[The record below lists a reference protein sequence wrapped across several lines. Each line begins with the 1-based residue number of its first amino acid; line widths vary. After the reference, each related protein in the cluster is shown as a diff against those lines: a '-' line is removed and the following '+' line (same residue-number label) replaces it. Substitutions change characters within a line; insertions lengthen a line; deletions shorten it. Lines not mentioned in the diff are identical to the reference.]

1 MKTILILLA
10 VIVGLPVYAFVGFLV
25 FVAASKICDGLDD
38 GNWRSKGW
46 RWYWR
51 ENQGTAITFL
61 VFWPV
66 LVSMGIVVLPF
77 YGVYHLIK
85 KLLEW
90 RGSSE

>member
-1 MKTILILLA
+1 MKILLILLA

-25 FVAASKICDGLDD
+25 FVAVWKICDVLD

-46 RWYWR
+46 RWHWR
-51 ENQGTAITFL
+51 EDQGTAVTFL

-66 LVSMGIVVLPF
+66 LASMGIVVLPF
-77 YGVYHLIK
+77 YGVYHLIN
-85 KLLEW
+85 KLLER

>member
-1 MKTILILLA
+1 MKILLILLA
-10 VIVGLPVYAFVGFLV
+10 VIVGLPVYAFVGFPV
-25 FVAASKICDGLDD
+25 FVAVSKICDGLD
-38 GNWRSKGW
+38 GNGQGKGW

-66 LVSMGIVVLPF
+66 LASMGIVVLPF

-85 KLLEW
+85 KLLER
-90 RGSSE
+90 RGSNE

>member
-1 MKTILILLA
+1 MKILLILLA

-25 FVAASKICDGLDD
+25 FVAASKICDGLD

-46 RWYWR
+46 RWYWL
-51 ENQGTAITFL
+51 EDQGMAITFL

-66 LVSMGIVVLPF
+66 LAAMGIVVLPF

-85 KLLEW
+85 KLLER

>member
-1 MKTILILLA
+1 MKILLILLA

-25 FVAASKICDGLDD
+25 FVAASKICDGLDGD
-38 GNWRSKGW
+38 WRSEGW

-51 ENQGTAITFL
+51 EDEEMAMMFMVL
-61 VFWPV
+61 WPI
-66 LVSMGIVVLPF
+66 LAALGIVALPF

-85 KLLEW
+85 KLLER

>member
-1 MKTILILLA
+1 MKILLILLA

-25 FVAASKICDGLDD
+25 FVAVSKICDGLD
-38 GNWRSKGW
+38 GNWRSEEW
-46 RWYWR
+46 RRDWR
-51 ENQGTAITFL
+51 EDRGTAVTFM

-66 LVSMGIVVLPF
+66 LAATGIVVLPF
-77 YGVYHLIK
+77 YVVYHLIK

>member
-25 FVAASKICDGLDD
+25 FVAASKICDGLD

-46 RWYWR
+46 RWYWG
-51 ENQGTAITFL
+51 EDQGIAMMFL
-61 VFWPV
+61 ALWPV
-66 LVSMGIVVLPF
+66 LVAMGIVVLPF

-85 KLLEW
+85 KLLE
-90 RGSSE
+90 RRESSE

>member
-25 FVAASKICDGLDD
+25 FVATSKIGDGLED
-38 GNWRSKGW
+38 GNWRSEKW
-46 RWYWR
+46 RRYWR
-51 ENQGTAITFL
+51 ECQGTAVTFM

-66 LVSMGIVVLPF
+66 LAATGIVVFPF

-85 KLLEW
+85 KLLE
-90 RGSSE
+90 RR

>member
-1 MKTILILLA
+1 MKILLILLA

-25 FVAASKICDGLDD
+25 FVAASKICDGLD

-46 RWYWR
+46 RWYWL
-51 ENQGTAITFL
+51 EDQGMAITFL

-66 LVSMGIVVLPF
+66 LAAMGIVALPF
-77 YGVYHLIK
+77 CGVYHLIK
-85 KLLEW
+85 KLLER